1 MSQHTSHL
9 KSHWSITQPA
19 CLSCSSCEQDNNIS
33 VFKHTQS
40 LYRQGNHH
48 AGKTRLYTER
58 GEMEN
63 SQIKRKKNKKTN
75 HSYIIHR
82 LWRLLRWRREL
93 WMLVGKTRPDWA
105 KLVFETGGWPILADK
120 VKCVKSCQSSD
131 LNVAFVQTEGTS
143 HFN

>member
-33 VFKHTQS
+33 VFKHTKPIQAREPPRRKNKIIHRAGRDGKQS
-40 LYRQGNHH
+40 N
-48 AGKTRLYTER
+48 KKE
-58 GEMEN
+58 
-63 SQIKRKKNKKTN
+63 KNKKTN
-75 HSYIIHR
+75 QSYIIHR

-93 WMLVGKTRPDWA
+93 WILVGKTRPDWA

-120 VKCVKSCQSSD
+120 VKCVKSCQLSD
-131 LNVAFVQTEGTS
+131 LSVAFVQTEGTS